1 MFGRGGGGQWRSQ
14 NRGGGCG
21 GGGGQWR
28 SQNRGGGGGGGGQW
42 RSQNRVVA
50 WAQVGQH
57 IYCWALCGGGL
68 WVRTSEIP
76 SAGFSGQVSVA
87 KIIHISSIQEALLL
101 LFSLFLLSI
110 ADTFAHSANLKL
122 RQANARAKGKVARAR
137 ARVCRGLAT
146 LLEGGRMWRANLK
159 EEGGREVK
167 VRGRGGRREGGEGER
182 QGRKEGGR

>member
-1 MFGRGGGGQWRSQ
+1 MRKFAPFENFPLYGILLRIVR
-14 NRGGGCG
+14 R
-21 GGGGQWR
+21 
-28 SQNRGGGGGGGGQW
+28 
-42 RSQNRVVA
+42 
-50 WAQVGQH
+50 
-57 IYCWALCGGGL
+57 GL

-76 SAGFSGQVSVA
+76 SAGFSAQVSVA
-87 KIIHISSIQEALLL
+87 KIIHISSIQEALSL

-146 LLEGGRMWRANLK
+146 PLEGGRMWRANLK

-182 QGRKEGGR
+182 QGRKEGLREVRVRGRGGGRE